1 MKARNRFQLF
11 SDENGASLVEL
22 GLIFPVFALLLIG
35 CVDFGQAYFMAMEVA
50 GAAHAG
56 AMYGSENPIDTAGMK
71 TAAQDDAPNVP
82 SLTVQTPTYGC
93 ECADGSSY
101 SASCATT
108 PTSCPN
114 SLNVVYRVYV
124 SVSATYTPL
133 LKLPWSSSGLT
144 FTSTASM
151 RSAGS

>member
-1 MKARNRFQLF
+1 
-11 SDENGASLVEL
+11 VEL

-35 CVDFGQAYFMAMEVA
+35 AVDFGQAYFMAIEVA
-50 GAAHAG
+50 GAAQA
-56 AMYGSENPIDTAGMK
+56 AAVYGSENPTDTAGMR

-82 SLTVQTPTYGC
+82 GLSVQTPTYGC

-108 PTSCPN
+108 PSSCPN
-114 SLNVVYRVYV
+114 SLNVIYRVNVVV
-124 SVSATYTPL
+124 SGTYTPL
-133 LKLPWSSSGLT
+133 LKMPGIPGLT

>member
-1 MKARNRFQLF
+1 MKTLNRMDVLR
-11 SDENGASLVEL
+11 DESGASLVEL
-22 GLIFPVFALLLIG
+22 ALIFPIFVLLLLG
-35 CVDFGQAYFMAMEVA
+35 SVDFGRAYYLATEVA

-56 AMYGSENPIDTAGMK
+56 AVYGATNPIDTAGMK

-82 SLTVQTPTYGC
+82 GLTVQTPTYGC

-101 SASCATT
+101 SASCAVT
-108 PTSCPN
+108 PTSCPSN
-114 SLNVVYRVYV
+114 IGVVYRVNV
-124 SVSATYTPL
+124 SVTGTYTPL
-133 LKLPWSSSGLT
+133 LKLPAISNSMT

>member
-1 MKARNRFQLF
+1 MKKRNLYDLI
-11 SDENGASLVEL
+11 SDEHGASLVEL
-22 GLIFPVFALLLIG
+22 GLIFPIFVLLLIG
-35 CVDFGQAYFMAMEVA
+35 SVDFGQAYYMAIEVA
-50 GAAHAG
+50 GAAHA
-56 AMYGSENPIDTAGMK
+56 AAVYGSQNPNDTAGMT

-82 SLTVQTPTYGC
+82 NLTVQTPTYGC

-101 SASCATT
+101 SASCAVT
-108 PTSCPN
+108 PSSCPS

-133 LKLPWSSSGLT
+133 LKLPLISSGLT